1 MSAGR
6 PGEAALIAGAS
17 ERAAGAGPHL
27 TPGTSAPPAG
37 LACDLPLIVL
47 DTNALLDWVVFRDPV
62 AAPLEAALRA
72 GRLRW
77 IASPAMATEWHHVWP
92 RSVFARWQPDAA
104 RTQAVFEQAHL
115 VPEPPR
121 GPLRCKD
128 PDDQVFIDLALQHRA
143 RWLISKDA
151 ALLKLARRARLL
163 GVEVM
168 TFTAWAARLSAAD
181 AAAATGEPI
190 AEAAA

>member
-37 LACDLPLIVL
+37 LACDLE
-47 DTNALLDWVVFRDPV
+47 T
-62 AAPLEAALRA
+62 ALRA

-77 IASPAMATEWHHVWP
+77 IACAAMATEWHHVWP

-104 RTQAVFEQAHL
+104 RAQAVFEQAHL

-168 TFTAWAARLSAAD
+168 TFTAWAARLPAAD
-181 AAAATGEPI
+181 ADVATGEPI
-190 AEAAA
+190 AASAA

>member
-6 PGEAALIAGAS
+6 PGEAALIAGAPS
-17 ERAAGAGPHL
+17 RAAVAAPEV
-27 TPGTSAPPAG
+27 TPGLPSDP
-37 LACDLPLIVL
+37 PLIVL

-77 IASPAMATEWHHVWP
+77 IACTAMATEWHHVWP

-143 RWLISKDA
+143 RWLISKDT

-181 AAAATGEPI
+181 ADAATGEPI
-190 AEAAA
+190 AASAA

>member
-1 MSAGR
+1 MSSAQHDG
-6 PGEAALIAGAS
+6 AARVAGAS
-17 ERAAGAGPHL
+17 ECAAGGGL
-27 TPGTSAPPAG
+27 RVAPAQPPD
-37 LACDLPLIVL
+37 LALIVL

-104 RTQAVFEQAHL
+104 RAQAVFEQAHL

-128 PDDQVFIDLALQHRA
+128 PDDQVFIDLALQYRA

-168 TFTAWAARLSAAD
+168 TFAAWSAQMSAAD